1 MFRWLWVLCF
11 AQIWI
16 LNKENV
22 STFPNLDFKFWNSKA
37 KKEVALFRAVAVSQ
51 YTYGRVGKTPPVK
64 LVLFCP
70 VPVAD
75 RQEEHCNRWWICVS
89 LKFNATPLYLLEQFK
104 WAENRVCLLG
114 LILVHMWDRITL
126 ETLIRVLWIMWKNF
140 CLKFNVTLTMCNLGP
155 RSSYK
160 EKPVP
165 GFLQHLPPNSPIP
178 ILCKLNAL
186 KWILCADS
194 AV

>member
-1 MFRWLWVLCF
+1 MKLHCLELCCKSYTHGRMGRTPLGPSQTGFILPSSSCPPAGRASQWLMNLCF
-11 AQIWI
+11 SETGFQKI
-16 LNKENV
+16 
-22 STFPNLDFKFWNSKA
+22 
-37 KKEVALFRAVAVSQ
+37 
-51 YTYGRVGKTPPVK
+51 
-64 LVLFCP
+64 
-70 VPVAD
+70 
-75 RQEEHCNRWWICVS
+75 
-89 LKFNATPLYLLEQFK
+89 NAIPLYLLEQFK

-126 ETLIRVLWIMWKNF
+126 ETLIRVLLWIMWKNF
-140 CLKFNVTLTMCNLGP
+140 GLKFNVTLTMCNLGP

-165 GFLQHLPPNSPIP
+165 GFLQHLPPNSPNPIP
-178 ILCKLNAL
+178 WKLNAL